1 MGGRL
6 TKAQIVVIGAM
17 AFGLIF
23 LVLCLGG
30 FVPFCKSS
38 ASKVKKM
45 TVWGVFDDRAVLETG
60 LGEFVNLY
68 GGLEI
73 TYKKIPPDEYEKELV
88 NELAAGRGPDVVY
101 MHNTWLPK
109 YEDKLQS
116 IAEEVVSIVDLR
128 REFPDVVETDF

>member
-17 AFGLIF
+17 AFGLTF

-38 ASKVKKM
+38 GSKIKKM
-45 TVWGVFDDRAVLETG
+45 TVWGVFDNRTILETG
-60 LGEFVNLY
+60 LNEFVNLH

-73 TYKKIPPDEYEKELV
+73 TYKKIPV
-88 NELAAGRGPDVVY
+88 
-101 MHNTWLPK
+101 
-109 YEDKLQS
+109 
-116 IAEEVVSIVDLR
+116 
-128 REFPDVVETDF
+128 

>member
-38 ASKVKKM
+38 GSKIKKM
-45 TVWGVFDDRAVLETG
+45 TVWGVFDDKTVLETG
-60 LGEFVNLY
+60 LNEFVNLH

-73 TYKKIPPDEYEKELV
+73 TYKKIPVDEYEKELV
-88 NELAAGRGPDVVY
+88 DELAAGRGPDVVY
-101 MHNTWLPK
+101 IQNAWLPK
-109 YEDKLQS
+109 YEDKLQP
-116 IAEEVVSIVDLR
+116 I
-128 REFPDVVETDF
+128 PD